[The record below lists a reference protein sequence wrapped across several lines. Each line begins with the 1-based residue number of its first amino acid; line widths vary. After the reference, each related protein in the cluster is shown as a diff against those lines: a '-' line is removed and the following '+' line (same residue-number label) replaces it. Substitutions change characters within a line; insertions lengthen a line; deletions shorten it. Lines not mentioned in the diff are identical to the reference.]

1 LLGYFSAAFHDG
13 SHGVAEG
20 FFVDWDGNAR
30 STDDPGGGYI
40 CEIDNVSRYV
50 AIMGKGGTLV
60 HEATLYRSLADL
72 EKAGIKAPL
81 VPGSHPWGK
90 REDGF

>member
-1 LLGYFSAAFHDG
+1 MSKTA
-13 SHGVAEG
+13 G

-30 STDDPGGGYI
+30 STLDPGGGYL
-40 CEIDNVSRYV
+40 CE
-50 AIMGKGGTLV
+50 
-60 HEATLYRSLADL
+60 ADI

-81 VPGSHPWGK
+81 VPGSHPWGR